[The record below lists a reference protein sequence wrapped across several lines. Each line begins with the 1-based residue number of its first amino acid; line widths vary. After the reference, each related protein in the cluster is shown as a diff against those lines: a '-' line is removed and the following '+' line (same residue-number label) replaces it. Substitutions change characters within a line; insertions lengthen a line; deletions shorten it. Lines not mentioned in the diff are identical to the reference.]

1 MQTLSWKVSSLVHA
15 FMQVEVREKKL
26 VANEQQHFV
35 VFPFS
40 PLIIFLTLV
49 VVLSNSF
56 ANH

>member
-1 MQTLSWKVSSLVHA
+1 
-15 FMQVEVREKKL
+15 MQVEVGEKKL